1 ETALASLL
9 LIGAG
14 LSLKSLW
21 HAESIGPGFN
31 PAGELTFRI
40 AAPSTFSGERI
51 PVFYQ
56 EVVERVRALPGVQS
70 AVLAQKPPL
79 NGTRPSMSIAIEG
92 AAPPPSQTPI
102 LTPFP
107 APRPASL

>member
-1 ETALASLL
+1 GKDGMKDNWGGSSGGFGKHRVMLVVIETALASVL

-21 HAESIGPGFN
+21 HAESIEPGFN

-56 EVVERVRALPGVQS
+56 EVVWRVSGLPGVQS
-70 AVLAQKPPL
+70 AVLARKLPVS
-79 NGTRPSMSIAIEG
+79 GEGSSM
-92 AAPPPSQTPI
+92 
-102 LTPFP
+102 
-107 APRPASL
+107 